1 MPPLTFA
8 NVPEKDLFA
17 SAVEKEELV
26 LSCDVSRPD
35 GAVQWYKDGTE
46 INTSADITIQAEGNS
61 RKVTIHSAKLSDT
74 GTYTCRAGDNVLIF
88 KVNIRGKNPSLK
100 SNLKTYLPLKKRNH
114 LNFIFFLLKSRP

>member
-8 NVPEKDLFA
+8 HIPEKDLFT
-17 SAVEKEELV
+17 SVVEKEELV

-46 INTSADITIQAEGNS
+46 IHTNADIAIQDEGNK
-61 RKVTIHSAKLSDT
+61 RKVTIHSAKLSDA

-88 KVNIRGKNPSLK
+88 KVNIRGKNTFLR
-100 SNLKTYLPLKKRNH
+100 SNLKTYVLKTH
-114 LNFIFFLLKSRP
+114 LNLIFFILKSHR

>member
-8 NVPEKDLFA
+8 NIPEKDLFI
-17 SAVEKEELV
+17 SVVEKEELV

-46 INTSADITIQAEGNS
+46 IHANADIAIQAEGNR
-61 RKVTIHSAKLSDT
+61 RKVTIHSAKRSDT

-88 KVNIRGKNPSLK
+88 KVNIRGENTLRK
-100 SNLKTYLPLKKRNH
+100 SNLKTCMYIYLQNTCLDSP
-114 LNFIFFLLKSRP
+114 

>member
-8 NVPEKDLFA
+8 DIPEKDLFT
-17 SAVEKEELV
+17 SVVEKEELV

-46 INTSADITIQAEGNS
+46 IRTNPDITIQAEGNE

-88 KVNIRGKNPSLK
+88 KVNIRGKDTILN
-100 SNLKTYLPLKKRNH
+100 SNLKKHICVFTFKTLTKTH
-114 LNFIFFLLKSRP
+114 FD

>member
-8 NVPEKDLFA
+8 HIPEEDLFT
-17 SAVEKEELV
+17 SVVEKEELV

-46 INTSADITIQAEGNS
+46 IHTNPDNTIQAEGS
-61 RKVTIHSAKLSDT
+61 KRKVTIHSAQLSDT

-88 KVNIRGKNPSLK
+88 KVNIRGKKAILK
-100 SNLKTYLPLKKRNH
+100 SNLKIYIHIYIYILPYR
-114 LNFIFFLLKSRP
+114 